1 MTINEQILNAID
13 WSRANMYT
21 QSEIET
27 AFLKI
32 ILQSQLDLLNEV
44 MNNNTWD
51 FDQEKTFTSKISEL
65 KQQINNLTVGI
76 AEGGIIGIRPLGSKL
91 YKSLI
96 VFLLLIA
103 VSSAPLLAI
112 PMLVAVR

>member
-32 ILQSQLDLLNEV
+32 TENK
-44 MNNNTWD
+44 N
-51 FDQEKTFTSKISEL
+51 
-65 KQQINNLTVGI
+65 
-76 AEGGIIGIRPLGSKL
+76 
-91 YKSLI
+91 
-96 VFLLLIA
+96 
-103 VSSAPLLAI
+103 
-112 PMLVAVR
+112 